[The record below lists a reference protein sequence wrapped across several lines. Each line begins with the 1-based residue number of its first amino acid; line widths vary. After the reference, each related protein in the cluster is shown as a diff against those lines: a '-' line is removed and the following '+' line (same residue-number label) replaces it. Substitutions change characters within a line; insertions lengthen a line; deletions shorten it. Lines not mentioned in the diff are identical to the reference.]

1 MIWLESG
8 VSVWMRLANGCIANG
23 RNKEK
28 REKDEW
34 RPWFMLQR
42 GFLCRKFARCG
53 KRKEEGWPIGAW
65 GLRNEA
71 VCMSIRTNKKQH
83 FDTNEGPA
91 TVCHV
96 PCKQEGTVAS
106 KNIDTHTYTLTW
118 DTNKRKKKS
127 YGAQFLIWCLEID
140 EDPHAVPLWRQTF
153 QKFTI
158 DSHSYFICM
167 FLEKKASLSL
177 SLGDEGQSLV
187 IIYRQALIFGVSH
200 FWVCYQGKAVWTG
213 VCGLFRT

>member
-118 DTNKRKKKS
+118 GTNKRKKKVVWCTIPHLVPWDRWRS
-127 YGAQFLIWCLEID
+127 SRGAAMTTDVPEIY
-140 EDPHAVPLWRQTF
+140 VRQP
-153 QKFTI
+153 
-158 DSHSYFICM
+158 FI
-167 FLEKKASLSL
+167 LHLHVSWKKGLSL